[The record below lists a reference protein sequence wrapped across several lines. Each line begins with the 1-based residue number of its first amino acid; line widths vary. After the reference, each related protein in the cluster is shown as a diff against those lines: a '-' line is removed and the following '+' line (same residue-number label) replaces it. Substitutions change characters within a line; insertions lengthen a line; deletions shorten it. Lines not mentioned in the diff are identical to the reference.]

1 MFGFLSSPFKYT
13 RFTRPLLIFYYFCML
28 FLSLAS
34 STSCFHR
41 LPFALCKMP
50 KQNESTETVGGAQAS
65 DEVTDQS
72 FSSPGIRKLV
82 KHVFGHFKDYLSTQV
97 DVK

>member
-1 MFGFLSSPFKYT
+1 MSK
-13 RFTRPLLIFYYFCML
+13 R
-28 FLSLAS
+28 
-34 STSCFHR
+34 
-41 LPFALCKMP
+41 
-50 KQNESTETVGGAQAS
+50 NESTETVGGAQAS

-82 KHVFGHFKDYLSTQV
+82 KHVFGHLKDYLATQA